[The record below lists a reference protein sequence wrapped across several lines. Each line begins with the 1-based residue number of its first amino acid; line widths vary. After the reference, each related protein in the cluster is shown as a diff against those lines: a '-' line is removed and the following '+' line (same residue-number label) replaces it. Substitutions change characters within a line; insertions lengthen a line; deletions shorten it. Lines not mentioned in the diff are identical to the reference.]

1 MPSPDMSAVGA
12 ALMAGM
18 EFGKINVETVYT
30 YFHYDCQ
37 LTQNYARI

>member
-18 EFGKINVETVYT
+18 EFGKNNVLNIYT

-37 LTQNYARI
+37 LPQNYGRI

>member
-18 EFGKINVETVYT
+18 EFGKIKVGTVST
-30 YFHYDCQ
+30 HISIMIA
-37 LTQNYARI
+37 T